1 VTNRIRWIPPALA
14 ALLFLSCQAVRVNY
28 TDPEG
33 PKFLGNLAG
42 PPPVFSGTLKV
53 VSYNIKLSR
62 DIDQAIRELESIP
75 QLSDPDVLLL
85 QEMDPIG
92 VRTIAERLRF
102 NYVYY
107 PAVIHSTHDK
117 GFGNAV
123 LSPWPITNHMKLILP
138 HEHPVRKMNR
148 NAVFATLSIAD
159 FQLLAVSVHTEVF
172 ILGNERRLDQVE
184 AVVNHIGRTH
194 DLVVV
199 GGDFNTES
207 GYTVRETERI
217 FRKAG
222 FSPATKGVGATAKG
236 DPLGIIRFEMD
247 FLFVKGLSATASGK
261 AEEAGA
267 SDHLPIWATLRL
279 DKIR

>member
-1 VTNRIRWIPPALA
+1 
-14 ALLFLSCQAVRVNY
+14 VNY

-184 AVVNHIGRTH
+184 AVVNHIG
-194 DLVVV
+194 
-199 GGDFNTES
+199 
-207 GYTVRETERI
+207 
-217 FRKAG
+217 
-222 FSPATKGVGATAKG
+222 ATAKG